1 MKSLLERPDDQA
13 GHEGHSHEHGGI
25 FGMNTELI
33 FALIC
38 GALLGAGALAGK
50 LGLIDRLPLILYV
63 SAYVFGGWFTTKE
76 AVTNIRQKRFEIDSL
91 MLRGGFNSWAQRRQ
105 FVGRHR
111 AKAMVGGQLIEG
123 VPEKRKAVGQHAV
136 KIQHQ

>member
-38 GALLGAGALAGK
+38 GALLGAGALAV
-50 LGLIDRLPLILYV
+50 LPL
-63 SAYVFGGWFTTKE
+63 TE
-76 AVTNIRQKRFEIDSL
+76 N
-91 MLRGGFNSWAQRRQ
+91 
-105 FVGRHR
+105 
-111 AKAMVGGQLIEG
+111 
-123 VPEKRKAVGQHAV
+123 
-136 KIQHQ
+136 

>member
-91 MLRGGFNSWAQRRQ
+91 MLLAAVGAASIGAWA
-105 FVGRHR
+105 
-111 AKAMVGGQLIEG
+111 EG
-123 VPEKRKAVGQHAV
+123 VIDFDA
-136 KIQHQ
+136 

>member
-91 MLRGGFNSWAQRRQ
+91 MLLA
-105 FVGRHR
+105 
-111 AKAMVGGQLIEG
+111 
-123 VPEKRKAVGQHAV
+123 AVGAASIGAWATCTSTSSTFRRMASWRTVRSICRAV
-136 KIQHQ
+136 SAW

>member
-38 GALLGAGALAGK
+38 GALLGLS
-50 LGLIDRLPLILYV
+50 LIHI
-63 SAYVFGGWFTTKE
+63 
-76 AVTNIRQKRFEIDSL
+76 
-91 MLRGGFNSWAQRRQ
+91 
-105 FVGRHR
+105 
-111 AKAMVGGQLIEG
+111 
-123 VPEKRKAVGQHAV
+123 
-136 KIQHQ
+136 